1 MGVSS
6 ARRRRQGERSRVNA
20 SQPGV
25 GERATLEQLPAKE
38 KKDPQTDRNRGKVKA
53 QDKVKKKEQR
63 RLHPIL

>member
-1 MGVSS
+1 MHWQEGS
-6 ARRRRQGERSRVNA
+6 RRGGRD
-20 SQPGV
+20 PGV